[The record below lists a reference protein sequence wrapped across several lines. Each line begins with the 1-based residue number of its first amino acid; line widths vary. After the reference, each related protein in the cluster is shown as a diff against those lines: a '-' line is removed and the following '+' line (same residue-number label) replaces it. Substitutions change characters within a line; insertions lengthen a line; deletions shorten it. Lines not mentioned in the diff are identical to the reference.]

1 MDKDALMLSNESGF
15 QTDWKTLYHR
25 DALLWASHEFETDSI
40 MKSLVELVFCLTKQF
55 NLSPA
60 VEFTTIDT
68 LELLLIRTFQSWMKS
83 SSAGSDSVERKKGP
97 FLRQLPMYVVAVVD
111 IVAKYIHIGMKLDL
125 VALKRAAKVSDSFTN
140 MLAVEFEVIKILDSE
155 LRSSLLLGAFERFS
169 KQYLTPLNIA
179 SNEHIWN
186 IGLRLLRLVTAERT
200 LIYNSLKTSMKD
212 KECFRRFKANKL
224 ILAGAIII
232 TVLYVIPATRHS
244 KAILNQVIE
253 PLADD
258 CCVQAT
264 NLIYLRDAVLR
275 VIGGH

>member
-15 QTDWKTLYHR
+15 QTDGKTLYHR

-68 LELLLIRTFQSWMKS
+68 LELLLIRIFQSWMKS
-83 SSAGSDSVERKKGP
+83 SSTGSDSVERKKGP
-97 FLRQLPMYVVAVVD
+97 FLRQLPMYVSVVD

-186 IGLRLLRLVTAERT
+186 IGL
-200 LIYNSLKTSMKD
+200 SLKTSMKD